1 MSYLYCNEFWEIT
14 SVRSDEV
21 SIKPQGQPQGF
32 ETIYIVANLCI
43 YNIMGYT
50 EAQNYFPHL
59 AYIVK
64 EDAIQWWLY
73 VCEQLLQKDSFHYDS
88 QIHSV

>member
-32 ETIYIVANLCI
+32 ETIYKVANLCN
-43 YNIMGYT
+43 YNIMGCT
-50 EAQNYFPHL
+50 EAQNYFSHKL
-59 AYIVK
+59 T
-64 EDAIQWWLY
+64 L
-73 VCEQLLQKDSFHYDS
+73 
-88 QIHSV
+88 